1 MVNKSRVHLLAVFLI
16 GLLLVVLAFGT
27 IVVQAQDNDP
37 TPVATE
43 PAPADSTPAAAEP
56 AEATAAPTASVE
68 PTPVAL
74 TPVPDLPEID
84 LGAAADS
91 VDFSLQRLV
100 ELAISIVVVVLAAV
114 YGARLIIWLLRK
126 ITRRTKTDV
135 DQVLLEA
142 IKPQIGWLIA
152 AIGFQII
159 TSRLDFI
166 EGVAE
171 TILENTYF
179 ILYLLV
185 VVATAWRVGDAAVDW
200 YVEQKK
206 SQLNE
211 NLVKQ
216 IFPLLKRLS
225 HMFLGILFVAV
236 LAGHLGINVLAI
248 SAALGLGGF
257 AIALAAQDTISN
269 VIAGLVIMFDAP
281 FKVGD
286 RIEVTGGDTWGDV
299 VKIGIRSSQVQTR
312 DNRLIIVPNSV
323 IVDSTVIN
331 YSLPDNTYRLQSDI
345 GIGCGMDIS
354 KVQQQIRET
363 VRQLDGILPDRP
375 VDVWFTEFGDSSN
388 TMRVRWWVAS
398 YAEKRRS
405 TDRVNAAIQELANR
419 EGIDLPNPTYSL
431 DNKVTLSEEEVQRIA
446 KALKGLN

>member
-1 MVNKSRVHLLAVFLI
+1 MLKKKRVGLLAGFLI
-16 GLLLVVLAFGT
+16 SLLFFMLAFGSV
-27 IVVQAQDNDP
+27 VVQAQEDGP
-37 TPVATE
+37 
-43 PAPADSTPAAAEP
+43 TPAATVSAP
-56 AEATAAPTASVE
+56 AEATTTPTAPVE
-68 PTPVAL
+68 PTPVAS

-84 LGAAADS
+84 LGAATDNI
-91 VDFSLQRLV
+91 DFSLQRLV
-100 ELAISIVVVVLAAV
+100 ELVISIVAVVLAAV
-114 YGARLIIWLLRK
+114 FGARLIIWLLRK
-126 ITRRTKTDV
+126 ITRRTKTDL
-135 DQVLLEA
+135 DQILLEA
-142 IKPQIGWLIA
+142 IKQQIGWLIA

-166 EGVAE
+166 EGAAK

-206 SQLNE
+206 AQLNE

-225 HMFLGILFVAV
+225 HLFLSILFIAI

-269 VIAGLVIMFDAP
+269 VISGLVIMFDAP
-281 FKVGD
+281 FKIGD

-299 VKIGIRSSQVQTR
+299 VKVGIRSTQVQTR

-323 IVDSTVIN
+323 IVDSTVVN

-345 GIGCGMDIS
+345 GIGTAMDIP
-354 KVQQQIRET
+354 KVQQLIKEA
-363 VRQLDGILPDRP
+363 VRQVEGVLPNKP

-388 TMRVRWWVAS
+388 TFRVRWWVTS

-405 TDRVNAAIQELANR
+405 TDNVNAAIQEVAAR
-419 EGIDLPNPTYSL
+419 EGIAMPNPTY
-431 DNKVTLSEEEVQRIA
+431 TLENQLKLSDEDVERIA
-446 KALKGLN
+446 KALKGFK